1 MVFRRG
7 TFLMPSGPRH
17 NPSIMHL
24 QIVCNDTCALGL
36 NLLVPVSSFYDGCDN
51 TCILDTGDHEN
62 ITHLSYAFYAKAQIF
77 KATQIE
83 RGLAIN
89 FLIPRPNLADAVFQR
104 IDQGICLSPDTPL
117 NVKKYHRC

>member
-1 MVFRRG
+1 
-7 TFLMPSGPRH
+7 
-17 NPSIMHL
+17 MHL

>member
-1 MVFRRG
+1 
-7 TFLMPSGPRH
+7 MPSGPRH
-17 NPSIMHL
+17 NPNIMHL

-51 TCILDTGDHEN
+51 TCILDVGDHEN
-62 ITHLSYAFYAKAQIF
+62 IAHLSYAFYAKAQIF

-83 RGLAIN
+83 RGLEIN
-89 FLIPRPNLADAVFQR
+89 FLIPRPNLVEAVLQR
-104 IDQGICLSPDTPL
+104 IEQGICLSPDTPL